1 MNTATNTDSGRQT
14 HNSMKIS
21 DSMVSAINDQIKAE
35 FDSAYIYL
43 AMSAYFEDA
52 GLSGMSHWMKKQ
64 YKEEIEHAEK
74 FMDYLYERGARVIIP
89 EISKPKETY
98 NDALEAFRTSYAHEQ
113 YVTSRIYKLVDLA
126 VSEKDYAT
134 QSMLKWFVDEQ
145 LEEEDNTGGIV
156 RKLEFLGGD
165 KHGIYTVDRELSSR

>member
-1 MNTATNTDSGRQT
+1 MR
-14 HNSMKIS
+14 IS
-21 DSMVSAINDQIKAE
+21 DAMTAAINDQIKAE

-52 GLSGMSHWMKKQ
+52 GLAGMSHWMRKQ
-64 YKEEIEHAEK
+64 YKEEVEHAEK
-74 FMDYLYERGARVIIP
+74 FIAYLYERGARVIIP
-89 EISKPKETY
+89 EIAKPKESY
-98 NDALEAFRTSYAHEQ
+98 NDALDVFRTAYAHEQ

-145 LEEEDNTGGIV
+145 MEEEDNTGGIV
-156 RKLEFLGGD
+156 AKLEFLGND
-165 KHGIYTVDRELSSR
+165 KHSIYIVDRELASR

>member
-1 MNTATNTDSGRQT
+1 
-14 HNSMKIS
+14 MKIS
-21 DSMVSAINDQIKAE
+21 QAMRDAINEQIKAE

-43 AMSAYFEDA
+43 AMSAYFEDC
-52 GLSGMSHWMKKQ
+52 GLSGMAHWMRKQ

-74 FMDYLYERGARVIIP
+74 FMNYLYERGERVIIP
-89 EISKPKETY
+89 EIAKPKESYT
-98 NDALEAFRTSYAHEQ
+98 DALDAFKTSYAHEQ

-145 LEEEDNTGGIV
+145 MEEEDNTSSIV
-156 RKLEFLGGD
+156 NKIEFLGGD
-165 KHGIYTVDRELSSR
+165 KHSIYLVDRELSAR

>member
-1 MNTATNTDSGRQT
+1 
-14 HNSMKIS
+14 MKIS
-21 DSMVSAINDQIKAE
+21 DSMTAAINDQIKAE

-43 AMSAYFEDA
+43 AMSAYFEDS
-52 GLSGMSHWMKKQ
+52 GLSGMAHWMQKQ

-74 FMDYLYERGARVIIP
+74 FIAYLYQRGARVVIP
-89 EISKPKETY
+89 DIAKPKESY
-98 NDALEAFRTSYAHEQ
+98 NDALEVFKTAYAHEQ

-145 LEEEDNTGGIV
+145 MEEEENTGGIV
-156 RKLEFLGGD
+156 NRLEFLGDD
-165 KHGIYTVDRELSSR
+165 KHSVYIVDKELAAR

>member
-1 MNTATNTDSGRQT
+1 
-14 HNSMKIS
+14 MKIS
-21 DSMVSAINDQIKAE
+21 QAMRDAINEQIKAE

-43 AMSAYFEDA
+43 AMSAYFEDS
-52 GLSGMSHWMKKQ
+52 GLSGMAHWMRKQ

-74 FMDYLYERGARVIIP
+74 FIDYLYQRGERVIIP
-89 EISKPKETY
+89 EIAKPKESY
-98 NDALEAFRTSYAHEQ
+98 NDALDAFKTSYAHEQ

-145 LEEEDNTGGIV
+145 MEEEDNTSSIV
-156 RKLEFLGGD
+156 NKIEFLGGD
-165 KHGIYTVDRELSSR
+165 KHSIYLVDRELSAR